1 MTVSST
7 DRAASIA
14 RLRRLAV
21 DGRVSNQHV
30 RDTAARLGVTP
41 RTVRRWLTTDPHH
54 APERAVVDIGS
65 TTAPVNGART
75 GANARARFEITP
87 EHLLAYAD
95 SRSVREAY
103 RQLARHG
110 QVDCSY
116 ATFARALARVD
127 PARRYGALEGFPG
140 MSRNWVYLRTTS
152 PHRNHSLHVDHTH
165 ADVRVL
171 PDHRARTAIRPYLT
185 VAVDAATSLVH
196 AFLWKTPVN
205 TDLVAAA
212 LAEVATERDYHG
224 VTLGGVPEQVVF
236 DNGAENYAAVTHKSA
251 DMLGWVVSPIPPYS
265 SWLNGKA
272 ERAIQLVN
280 SRLTGRA
287 PGALHV
293 GTTQDGK
300 RRVVANLPKDTD
312 LSSVWTWH
320 ALNLALTEVVDEIN
334 TGIPVKELG
343 GLTRLQAYAAD
354 PTEQRF
360 LDPAELRAAMM
371 PAAKDTCR
379 ATKNGIHFD
388 NGQYVSADLRVG
400 TDYRIR
406 HMARSRDFIEVF
418 DTSGEHVARAWKVDV
433 VPKSE
438 RDAILA
444 KRARHS
450 KELNRVN
457 ESLRIVREQRAR
469 SGNAIAAAHH
479 ADGNQDDD
487 GPDGATTP
495 VVPEPVVKLDRRKRR
510 TAPAAKPPA
519 PAPALPAELLDRYGD
534 DLPD

>member
-1 MTVSST
+1 VTVSST

-444 KRARHS
+444 KRARDS

>member
-1 MTVSST
+1 MTVSSS
-7 DRAASIA
+7 DRAASVA

-41 RTVRRWLTTDPHH
+41 RTIRRWLTADPHH
-54 APERAVVDIGS
+54 APEQTVVDIES
-65 TTAPVNGART
+65 TTAPVSDAPKAPGT
-75 GANARARFEITP
+75 RARFEITS

-95 SRSVREAY
+95 SRSARDAY
-103 RQLARHG
+103 RQLTRHG

-140 MSRNWVYLRTTS
+140 MARNWVYLRTTS
-152 PHRNHSLHVDHTH
+152 PHRNHSLHVDHTR

-171 PDHRARTAIRPYLT
+171 PDHRARNAIRPYLT

-212 LAEVATERDYHG
+212 LAEVATEHDYHG
-224 VTLGGVPEQVVF
+224 VTLGGIPEQVVF
-236 DNGAENYAAVTHKSA
+236 DNGAENYAAVTHTSA

-312 LSSVWTWH
+312 LNSVWTWG

-334 TGIPVKELG
+334 TRIPVKELG

-360 LDPAELRAAMM
+360 ITPVELRAAMM
-371 PAAKDTCR
+371 PTAKDTYR

-400 TDYRIR
+400 TDYRVR

-418 DTSGEHVARAWKVDV
+418 DTSGEHVARAWNVDML
-433 VPKSE
+433 PKSE

-444 KRARHS
+444 KRARDS
-450 KELNRVN
+450 QELNRVN

-479 ADGNQDDD
+479 ADDTHDDD

-510 TAPAAKPPA
+510 TAQDTKQPVPSPVLPP
-519 PAPALPAELLDRYGD
+519 ELLDRYSN

>member
-300 RRVVANLPKDTD
+300 RRV
-312 LSSVWTWH
+312 S
-320 ALNLALTEVVDEIN
+320 
-334 TGIPVKELG
+334 
-343 GLTRLQAYAAD
+343 R
-354 PTEQRF
+354 
-360 LDPAELRAAMM
+360 
-371 PAAKDTCR
+371 TCR
-379 ATKNGIHFD
+379 RTPTCPPCG
-388 NGQYVSADLRVG
+388 RG
-400 TDYRIR
+400 T
-406 HMARSRDFIEVF
+406 RSTWPSPRLW
-418 DTSGEHVARAWKVDV
+418 T
-433 VPKSE
+433 
-438 RDAILA
+438 
-444 KRARHS
+444 
-450 KELNRVN
+450 
-457 ESLRIVREQRAR
+457 R
-469 SGNAIAAAHH
+469 S
-479 ADGNQDDD
+479 
-487 GPDGATTP
+487 TP
-495 VVPEPVVKLDRRKRR
+495 ASP
-510 TAPAAKPPA
+510 
-519 PAPALPAELLDRYGD
+519 
-534 DLPD
+534 